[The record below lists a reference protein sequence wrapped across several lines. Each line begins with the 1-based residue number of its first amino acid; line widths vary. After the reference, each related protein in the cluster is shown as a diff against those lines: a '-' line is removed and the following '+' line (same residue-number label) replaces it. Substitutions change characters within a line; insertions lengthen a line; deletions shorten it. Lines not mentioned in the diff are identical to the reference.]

1 MNCASRVRNG
11 GFWMHPI
18 YHFNAIAILV
28 SALYQWI
35 LGALWYSLIFAKPWM
50 ALAGHKTGTKP
61 KVAVF
66 GMITS
71 FFGGLVL
78 AVVVAQGVMW
88 SGAAHLRGG
97 VFVGVVC
104 WLGFIVAPLLS
115 ETIYEQRS
123 FKLLAIN
130 TGYWLAAVVG
140 SSCLLAV
147 WH

>member
-1 MNCASRVRNG
+1 MNYATFVRNG
-11 GFWMHPI
+11 GFWMHHF
-18 YHFNAIAILV
+18 HFNVVAILV
-28 SALYQWI
+28 AALYQWI
-35 LGALWYSLIFAKPWM
+35 LGALWYSLFFAKPWM
-50 ALAGHKTGTKP
+50 ALTGHKAGSRP
-61 KVAVF
+61 KAAVI

-78 AVVVAQGVMW
+78 AFVLAHVVMW
-88 SGAAHLRGG
+88 SGAARLHGG
-97 VFVGVVC
+97 AFVGVVC
-104 WLGFIVAPLLS
+104 WLGFIAMPLLA

-130 TGYWLAAVVG
+130 AGYWLAAVVG